1 MKLFLKCCN
10 LCLFRFSKCT
20 LSLKTYCCLMP
31 NIISCQT
38 RIKPFQPMC
47 MQARINA
54 AAAGAGTKLT
64 LLKIFC
70 VRTLTLKLFYFWS
83 LICRL
88 PTLTKVSVCSSISRN
103 RLENTNYLGSI
114 RADLA
119 NGKYFT
125 KTVKKKFTSGSK
137 ISLDLTVCKKRCVQK
152 TST

>member
-70 VRTLTLKLFYFWS
+70 VRTLTLKSAYDYELFSIFN
-83 LICRL
+83 L
-88 PTLTKVSVCSSISRN
+88 PFANSDKN
-103 RLENTNYLGSI
+103 K
-114 RADLA
+114 ADLA
-119 NGKYFT
+119 GQTFHRNR
-125 KTVKKKFTSGSK
+125 KKKIPARSSAA
-137 ISLDLTVCKKRCVQK
+137 LDLTVCKKRCVQK